1 MGYRAA
7 AAARPGPVEEGNVG
21 AGTGATVGKLGGV
34 GRATKGGLGCAVG
47 DLEGVHLGAIM
58 AGDAARDGREPQT
71 PRPTADAPDAPHRP
85 PPTGPP
91 GPRTPRARARPS
103 PTLNH
108 TLGPA

>member
-47 DLEGVHLGAIM
+47 ELEGVHLGAIM
-58 AGDAARDGREPQT
+58 AVKAGGDARDPETARLIARARHAAPGR
-71 PRPTADAPDAPHRP
+71 RPVDTAAGPPPGRP
-85 PPTGPP
+85 PPPVPP
-91 GPRTPRARARPS
+91 GPTPHP
-103 PTLNH
+103 
-108 TLGPA
+108 